1 MAEEE
6 FADEE
11 FADDEFDDD
20 DDAIGARCPD
30 CNEIFGHEVLRERPT
45 GTGSD
50 FLVRCMECSKVHTLQ
65 LRPPKPVI
73 ISFMLSEGSE
83 TFIANIEMDAD
94 EFLVLGDQFEHS
106 DATWEINRLEDDEG
120 NSRKR
125 ILAERCL
132 RANAMRSDMI
142 RVRLTMT
149 TGEYSES
156 SHVVV
161 ERDTIFH
168 GGKLFDH
175 EGIEW
180 RIRAIHTGSGRT
192 LYGRV
197 VAQDIKRVYL
207 HEKPQPQEYQEPRS
221 ERDRRQAWKEGRL
234 GYNPNPIRPET
245 IKKDRKNTGH
255 TPGDTRR
262 LKKKRD

>member
-1 MAEEE
+1 MTEEE
-6 FADEE
+6 FAD
-11 FADDEFDDD
+11 DDD
-20 DDAIGARCPD
+20 GTIGSRCPD
-30 CNEIFGHEVLRERPT
+30 CNEIFGHEVLRERPA
-45 GTGSD
+45 GEGSD
-50 FLVRCMECSKVHTLQ
+50 FLLRCMECGKVHTLQ
-65 LRPPKPVI
+65 LRPPKAVT
-73 ISFMLSEGSE
+73 ISFMLSEGSD
-83 TFIANIEMDAD
+83 TNIANIEIDAD
-94 EFLVLGDQFEHS
+94 EYLVLGDQFEHG
-106 DATWEINRLEDDEG
+106 DATWEINRLEDKES

-125 ILAERCL
+125 IRAEHCL
-132 RANAMRSDMI
+132 RANALRSDMI
-142 RVRLTMT
+142 RVRLTKT

-168 GGKLFDH
+168 GGKLFVH
-175 EGIEW
+175 EGVEW

-221 ERDRRQAWKEGRL
+221 ERERRQAWKEGRL
-234 GYNPNPIRPET
+234 GYNPDPIRSEI

-255 TPGDTRR
+255 TTGETRR
-262 LKKKRD
+262 LKKKRI